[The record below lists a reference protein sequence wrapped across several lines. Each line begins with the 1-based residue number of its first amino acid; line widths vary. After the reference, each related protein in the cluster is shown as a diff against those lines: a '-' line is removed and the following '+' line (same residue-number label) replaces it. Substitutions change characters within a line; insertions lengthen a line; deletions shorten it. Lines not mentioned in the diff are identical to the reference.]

1 MLRLF
6 FRARFFTAL
15 LAFGVFVTSAHAQE
29 LRGYGVKAVAA
40 SSTTTDYLAG
50 RSESLWG
57 MGVAAFAEWHV
68 AGPLSVMPQL
78 EYAPRGV
85 RQRFVRGT
93 DGSSFQTTSAKARLH
108 YVSLP
113 LFAKA
118 SYRFEETPFT
128 LYAMLGPRVDLMVG
142 RQSGTFD
149 FEDESI
155 SSSLTDRYDRTTF
168 GMSGGV
174 GLEIDLSEDI
184 ALTLEA
190 RQHRDV
196 TASVEEGG
204 TQFVDTTGGDMRN
217 LATDVSVGLKWR

>member
-1 MLRLF
+1 MLQLIHV
-6 FRARFFTAL
+6 RFFVAL
-15 LAFGVFVTSAHAQE
+15 LAFGTVATSVNAQAPT
-29 LRGYGVKAVAA
+29 GYGVKAVAA

-57 MGVAAFAEWHV
+57 AGVAAFAEWHL

-85 RQRFVRGT
+85 RQQFVRST
-93 DGSSFQTTSAKARLH
+93 DGGSFQTTSAKARLH
-108 YVSLP
+108 YVSLQ

-118 SYRFEETPFT
+118 NYRFEETPFS
-128 LYAMLGPRVDLMVG
+128 LYAMLGPRLDLMVG
-142 RQSGTFD
+142 SQSGTFD
-149 FEDESI
+149 FEDASI
-155 SSSLTDRYDRTTF
+155 SSTLVKRYNQTAF
-168 GMSGGV
+168 GISGGV
-174 GLEIDLSEDI
+174 GLQINLSEEI

-204 TQFVDTTGGDMRN
+204 SQFVDTTVGDMRN
-217 LATDVSVGLKWR
+217 LATDFSVGLKWQ